1 MKRLNVSV
9 NSWWCWV
16 GLVLLTCSFVG
27 SAGADGASPVRV
39 NARDAG
45 AVTRATLQH
54 AIDATAA
61 RGESLE
67 AIRAAELAFVLGEA
81 KRRFG
86 KPATVIAGSAT
97 YAAAERAAREHPE
110 FVGRLIRAQGEKTA
124 LP

>member
-67 AIRAAELAFVLGEA
+67 AIRAAELAFVL
-81 KRRFG
+81 
-86 KPATVIAGSAT
+86 AGSAT
-97 YAAAERAAREHPE
+97 YVAAERAATEHPDL
-110 FVGRLIRAQGEKTA
+110 VGRLIRAQGVKTE
-124 LP
+124 LPR